1 MANSVASMLSL
12 NDDCLCMI
20 VSCIDD
26 ARSFY
31 SVAIT
36 CKRLLQVTKSRRK
49 ILHPNLLPTKAEYYL
64 KHHFLDLAHCTPG
77 QTGRKTLQK
86 RLSAYEGFRK
96 LRDVLHGAVR
106 FTEAKKLLTYPR
118 IVDVWQKNGPVVA
131 KLLTWVR
138 DQDAEV
144 KNGVHQRI
152 SATEHTCVTLNLPHC
167 EKDMVISAS
176 FYFDH
181 SRWFDSKLKIDVTCG
196 DLNVSSECVTHKP
209 IKDHLKWEQ
218 DEVRRA
224 VGPMRPA
231 KALLQKE
238 LGDTIPPITDQ
249 FFIWL
254 CYFFPDKGNLP
265 EEHKLRFRDTDKN
278 MKPTPITEQSAVHVD
293 LFQQNLQA
301 ETKFQNLLL
310 EWKNSQGQESPY
322 STMIVETID
331 LLAWRTQTV
340 LLKSIESNADTFF
353 HLAFIMAPSPK
364 QLLLDVL
371 LRTSL
376 EGSTC
381 TPGSIARKCVES
393 TVFFRCPGFSNVM
406 KVHGCL
412 HGDGL
417 WCRSWHKLELDFT
430 LPNGEVLKLDTGFV
444 PLVDRTTKRTLA
456 IEHLSPAT
464 QLIQQG
470 IDQTM
475 HGEKR
480 IPRIRNIFTAVYFMH
495 ALEFSNALTTFLGS
509 YSIDDFS

>member
-1 MANSVASMLSL
+1 MANSLASMLSL

-36 CKRLLQVTKSRRK
+36 CKRLLQVTKSRRNV
-49 ILHPNLLPTKAEYYL
+49 LHPNLLQWKAEYYL
-64 KHHFLDLAHCTPG
+64 KHHFLDLAHC
-77 QTGRKTLQK
+77 KTLQK
-86 RLSAYEGFRK
+86 RMSAYAGFRK
-96 LRDVLHGAVR
+96 LSDVLHGAVR

-118 IVDVWQKNGPVVA
+118 ILDVWQKNGPVVA
-131 KLLTWVR
+131 KLLAWIR
-138 DQDAEV
+138 DQDTEV
-144 KNGVHQRI
+144 KNGVPQPT
-152 SATEHTCVTLNLPHC
+152 SATEYRCVTLNLPHC
-167 EKDMVISAS
+167 EKDMVISTS
-176 FYFDH
+176 FNSDY
-181 SRWFDSKLKIDVTCG
+181 SQRYYPQIKIDVTCG

-278 MKPTPITEQSAVHVD
+278 TKPTPSTVQSAVD
-293 LFQQNLQA
+293 LFQQNLHA
-301 ETKFQNLLL
+301 KTKFQNLLL

-340 LLKSIESNADTFF
+340 LLKSIESNADRFF
-353 HLAFIMAPSPK
+353 HMASVMSLSPK

-376 EGSTC
+376 EASTF
-381 TPGSIARKCVES
+381 TPGSVARKCVES
-393 TVFFRCPGFSNVM
+393 RVFFRCPGFSNVM

-412 HGDGL
+412 YGNGL
-417 WCRSWHKLELDFT
+417 GCRSWHKLELDFT
-430 LPNGEVLKLDTGFV
+430 LPSGEVLKLDTGFV
-444 PLVDRTTKRTLA
+444 PVHSRTTTRTLA
-456 IEHLSPAT
+456 IQHLSPAT

-475 HGEKR
+475 HGESR
-480 IPRIRNIFTAVYFMH
+480 IPRIKNIFTAVYFMH
-495 ALEFSNALTTFLGS
+495 ALEFSNALKTFLGD